1 MKRSE
6 LIKLQLEER
15 NPEAILLDNLD
26 EALIGFATIQQND
39 LPVAIYSE
47 TRIIEIL
54 KKGNSWSYV
63 EALDYFYQKIVCA
76 SSKPHTPIIV
86 TDLASHTA

>member
-1 MKRSE
+1 MRRSE

-15 NPEAILLDNLD
+15 NPEAILLGNLD
-26 EALIGFATIQQND
+26 EALIGFATIKQND

-54 KKGNSWSYV
+54 KKGNNWSYV
-63 EALDYFYQKIVCA
+63 ETLDYFYQNVDCA
-76 SSKPHTPIIV
+76 YMGPNTPIIAS
-86 TDLASHTA
+86 DLASHTA

>member
-1 MKRSE
+1 MRRFE
-6 LIKLQLEER
+6 VIKLQLKER
-15 NPEAILLDNLD
+15 NPEAIFLDDLD
-26 EALIGFATIQQND
+26 EALIGFATIQKND

-54 KKGNSWSYV
+54 REKNSWSYF
-63 EALDYFYQKIVCA
+63 ETLDYFYQNIDCA

-86 TDLASHTA
+86 TGLAPHTA